1 MALRKNT
8 IADALA
14 LRMMNKGFSHF
25 EQPHV
30 SRHLWGLYDHAPV
43 EDVCAGKC
51 TIIPNAEGEALLAQS
66 PLWAAHLKL
75 VEMGYQRDFGS
86 GIKSKLGTKRY
97 LPYYRY
103 NAEDQRETAWISASG
118 SKPVIFI
125 SRRQSEGGS
134 YQLEF

>member
-43 EDVCAGKC
+43 EDVCAGEC

>member
-8 IADALA
+8 VADALA

-30 SRHLWGLYDHAPV
+30 SRELWSLFDHAPV

-51 TIIPNAEGEALLAQS
+51 TIVPNDKGEALLAQS
-66 PLWAAHLKL
+66 PLWAAHRRLEEL
-75 VEMGYQRDFGS
+75 GYQRDFGS

-103 NAEDQRETAWISASG
+103 NADDQRESAWISASG

-134 YQLEF
+134 YQLDF